1 MKQVGMLL
9 LALVITAVV
18 LLAPLA
24 LLWAVKQWQLI
35 LDDQLDILSWEGYL
49 TGLVTLC
56 IIYGMR
62 RIPIPG
68 Q

>member
-56 IIYGMR
+56 IIDGMR